1 MIWPHFCPL
10 PHLISQP
17 PPSAPCAQL
26 PLILALLQNV
36 LLSPSMPMYLLSSA
50 QDTLLPTR
58 ICHLRAK
65 NSYLTFKRRSEA
77 SSPGAFGTAG
87 CPGCHCLG
95 PCLTLLAPHL
105 VTTLVIICLCTWP
118 LLVCDLLRGQGHL
131 RVPSTHWQGLAR
143 SKYLVNIY

>member
-50 QDTLLPTR
+50 QDTLLPTP
-58 ICHLRAK
+58 IYHLRAK

-87 CPGCHCLG
+87 CPGCTVWAPAS
-95 PCLTLLAPHL
+95 PC
-105 VTTLVIICLCTWP
+105 WP
-118 LLVCDLLRGQGHL
+118 LIWSQ
-131 RVPSTHWQGLAR
+131 HW
-143 SKYLVNIY
+143 